1 MDFEVGQKVYL
12 PFEVKD
18 IQGNTVKL
26 NNDSI
31 GDIIHNKKNVL
42 KESIPIRHKVTQV
55 AIDFYNRYK
64 NNQLSFEEWF
74 SDFYSIGFR
83 EEFPD
88 GEKLV
93 QWLYDND
100 YQTNRERELALATL
114 IVKGEDAVEVIKD
127 VKYKVR
133 LTNSWNDF
141 STLKQNKSTKLWL
154 FGSDDS
160 EYSDFYKY
168 TFTKEELEQ
177 MGLSEVFTTE
187 NIFIVE
193 EVV

>member
-12 PFEVKD
+12 PFEIDELKEYY
-18 IQGNTVKL
+18 VKL
-26 NNDSI
+26 SNEDITFITTKDNVSI
-31 GDIIHNKKNVL
+31 LSMPFK
-42 KESIPIRHKVTQV
+42 HKVPQV

-74 SDFYSIGFR
+74 SDFYSIDFR
-83 EEFPD
+83 EEFPNGD
-88 GEKLV
+88 KLA
-93 QWLYDND
+93 QWLHDND

-114 IVKGEDAVEVIKD
+114 IVKGEDAVEVIED

-141 STLKQNKSTKLWL
+141 STLKQNKNTKLWL

-160 EYSDFYKY
+160 EHSDFYKY